1 MRFLPILAVSSSLF
15 ILGFSL
21 PAPQPTDN
29 SSCDTLISQI
39 KPLKN
44 EVAKSIAA
52 IVKELRPQ
60 ERSLD
65 NSAATTEYITNAR
78 DAVANLGQNFVS
90 SEGEESRRAA
100 GSEYRKRQQESD
112 CGLSADLAKL
122 KNFVDDTVQKAG
134 GHAELKGLVENLQDS
149 VKSIGKQIL
158 HNYLEGQAC

>member
-15 ILGFSL
+15 LLGFSL

-29 SSCDTLISQI
+29 PSCETLISQI
-39 KPLKN
+39 KPLQN
-44 EVAKSIAA
+44 EVAESLAA
-52 IVKELRPQ
+52 IVKDLTPQ

-65 NSAATTEYITNAR
+65 NPAATTEYITNAR

-112 CGLSADLAKL
+112 CGLSEDVAQL
-122 KNFVDDTVQKAG
+122 KKIVDDTVIRAG
-134 GHAELKGLVENLQDS
+134 GRAELKGLVEKLQDN

-158 HNYLEGQAC
+158 HIPT

>member
-15 ILGFSL
+15 LLGFSL

-29 SSCDTLISQI
+29 PSCETLISQI
-39 KPLKN
+39 KPLQN
-44 EVAKSIAA
+44 EVAESLAA
-52 IVKELRPQ
+52 IVKVLTPQ

-65 NSAATTEYITNAR
+65 NPAATTEYITNAR

-112 CGLSADLAKL
+112 CG
-122 KNFVDDTVQKAG
+122 

-149 VKSIGKQIL
+149 VKSIEDLVAGRS
-158 HNYLEGQAC
+158 